1 MLTRRVQRIGV
12 LLVFHPAQ
20 YNVSAG
26 HGKRGPWHTQWRMC
40 VGARSKEGVRTEGGW
55 RAGAAHG
62 IAGRERDQAPVYTV
76 EATDLLLLVCPV
88 PGRVPAVGGRG
99 SAIPA
104 FRGSSEPCRARVATG
119 QARALIAKGP

>member
-1 MLTRRVQRIGV
+1 MEREGRGTRNG
-12 LLVFHPAQ
+12 AC
-20 YNVSAG
+20 VSG
-26 HGKRGPWHTQWRMC
+26 PGQKR
-40 VGARSKEGVRTEGGW
+40 VRTEGGW

-104 FRGSSEPCRARVATG
+104 FRGSSEPLPGPGRDG
-119 QARALIAKGP
+119 PGKGVDSERTVT